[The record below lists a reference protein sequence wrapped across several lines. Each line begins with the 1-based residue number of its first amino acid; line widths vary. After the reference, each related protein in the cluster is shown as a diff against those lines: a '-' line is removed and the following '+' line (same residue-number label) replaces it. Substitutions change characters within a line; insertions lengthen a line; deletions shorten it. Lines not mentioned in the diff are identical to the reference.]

1 MLKNYR
7 TGNYSEALM
16 LFDGLPSQYKQTFS
30 GLDIEI
36 ALTLKTGDFERTE
49 SAIST
54 VLYFFPSWLQP
65 DIARVDLAIAQSRP
79 ILPRTIRERM
89 IQRPERLDLWRAL
102 SRFAQAFKQEHFMF
116 EARGW
121 DALLHGKFEAA
132 STQLKRARASWPKT
146 LDQRPLD
153 LLDQAINQNKAL

>member
-1 MLKNYR
+1 
-7 TGNYSEALM
+7 
-16 LFDGLPSQYKQTFS
+16 
-30 GLDIEI
+30 
-36 ALTLKTGDFERTE
+36 
-49 SAIST
+49 
-54 VLYFFPSWLQP
+54 
-65 DIARVDLAIAQSRP
+65 
-79 ILPRTIRERM
+79 M

-132 STQLKRARASWPKT
+132 STQLKRARVSWPKT

-153 LLDQAINQNKAL
+153 LLDQAINQSKAL